1 MLFNKKNPHSLLN
14 YTGFFRQLFL
24 LSTHG
29 AGELL
34 SSLYIR
40 FFRADP
46 LSGEFNVKYNG
57 EDIAAMAS
65 SSSSSSSS
73 PHAPGVTSACTVFCC
88 FFALLNL
95 ADLCRARL
103 LDIFCLRQLHDVITG
118 FVFSGSA
125 FRFGYSKMQ

>member
-1 MLFNKKNPHSLLN
+1 MIFFKKNPHFLHN
-14 YTGFFRQLFL
+14 YTGSFRQLFL

-65 SSSSSSSS
+65 SSSSSS
-73 PHAPGVTSACTVFCC
+73 PHAPGVTSACTVFFF
-88 FFALLNL
+88 FFA
-95 ADLCRARL
+95 
-103 LDIFCLRQLHDVITG
+103 FWH
-118 FVFSGSA
+118 F
-125 FRFGYSKMQ
+125 